1 MGTQETPS
9 PEGAAANARIPL
21 MQTPVDVDRELLQA
35 AKSATG
41 LETERAVVEAGLRL
55 LVQLN
60 AQEKFRELRGKV
72 HWDGDLE
79 ESRRSRFLDDQE

>member
-1 MGTQETPS
+1 MTIS
-9 PEGAAANARIPL
+9 I
-21 MQTPVDVDRELLQA
+21 DVDRDLLQA

-60 AQEKFRELRGKV
+60 DQERFRELRGKV
-72 HWDGDLE
+72 TCVKDLE
-79 ESRRSRFLDDQE
+79 GT

>member
-1 MGTQETPS
+1 
-9 PEGAAANARIPL
+9 
-21 MQTPVDVDRELLQA
+21 MQTHVDVDRDLLQA

-60 AQEKFRELRGKV
+60 AQERFRELRGKV
-72 HWDGDLE
+72 TWEGNLE
-79 ESRRSRFLDDQE
+79 ESRRSRFLEGQE

>member
-1 MGTQETPS
+1 
-9 PEGAAANARIPL
+9 
-21 MQTPVDVDRELLQA
+21 MQSHVDVDTDLLKA

-60 AQEKFRELRGKV
+60 GQERFRDLRGKV
-72 HWDGDLE
+72 TWEGDLE
-79 ESRRSRFLDDQE
+79 ESRKSRFLEGSE